1 MHCEA
6 ECSSLKGSWM
16 LFQAEQTC
24 DGTYVH
30 VWTRTYT
37 DACSPAADSNSG
49 LVSSDYINTALWV
62 VRYLMTIYH
71 KKYVKGKN
79 TTKQTNKTK
88 TCPTSSDWCLL
99 VCNFVLVCCGNR
111 YVCSINWALLG
122 DGVRHFGM
130 FTKLGLLSQRFHLRP
145 CRLVNGVF
153 IFLLHNSVES
163 FIYRGIFHSVTLYV
177 LFGSHYT

>member
-37 DACSPAADSNSG
+37 DACSPAADSNSD

-88 TCPTSSDWCLL
+88 TCPTSSDWWLL
-99 VCNFVLVCCGNR
+99 VCNFVLVCCGVDTCAQSVVNCLETMCR
-111 YVCSINWALLG
+111 TLECSLDKAGSTQPEIS
-122 DGVRHFGM
+122 
-130 FTKLGLLSQRFHLRP
+130 FTAMSTCERCFYFSSSQ
-145 CRLVNGVF
+145 
-153 IFLLHNSVES
+153 
-163 FIYRGIFHSVTLYV
+163 
-177 LFGSHYT
+177 